1 MWMKRRVAGSI
12 PEQSFTVMSL
22 FVMSGEGRLQSMVRS
37 WVNGLEERCV
47 KEGGKER

>member
-1 MWMKRRVAGSI
+1 MWMKGALWGLI

-22 FVMSGEGRLQSMVRS
+22 FVMSGEGGLQSMVRS

-47 KEGGKER
+47 KEEGKER